1 MKKLIIANWKM
12 TPDSAKEAAELFNA
26 TEKAAKKARN
36 AKVVICPP
44 FVYLGLFS
52 KNLKPKS
59 YKLKPDLGAQDVFWE
74 NNGSYTG
81 GISAKMLKNSGVK
94 YVIIGHSERRR
105 LGETDEMINKKIKAA
120 LKNKLNVVFCVG
132 ERERDEEGR
141 YFYFVKDEITKG
153 LEKIP
158 SKFFKNLIV
167 AYEPVWAISS
177 GEKKGKARFHPDT
190 PEDAYQMATYIK
202 RLLVSMSGK
211 VGRNVPILYGGSVDV
226 KNAKDFLTKGN
237 TDGLL
242 VGRTSWNAK
251 KFSELL
257 KGIDKIILK

>member
-1 MKKLIIANWKM
+1 MNPS
-12 TPDSAKEAAELFNA
+12 TTREAVELFSA
-26 TEKAAKKARN
+26 TEKAARKARN
-36 AKVVICPP
+36 AKIVVCPP

-52 KNLKPKS
+52 KNLKPRS

-74 NNGSYTG
+74 NPPAGGGFYTG

-120 LKNKLNVVFCVG
+120 LRNKLNVIFCVG
-132 ERERDEEGR
+132 ETERDEEGR
-141 YFYFVKDEITKG
+141 YLYFIKEEITRG

-177 GEKKGKARFHPDT
+177 AKKSGKFHPDT

-202 RLLVSMSGK
+202 RLLVSACGK
-211 VGRNVPILYGGSVDV
+211 IGRNIPILYGGSVDP
-226 KNAKDFLTKGN
+226 KNAGDFLNRGN
-237 TDGLL
+237 ADGLL

-251 KFSELL
+251 KFGELL
-257 KGIDKIILK
+257 KNI